1 MKNKNKWEL
10 IDWDGNHSLNFKC
23 YRKKFGRG
31 KVSIGVGDFC
41 FICYSYGPNSED
53 SMSGTRR
60 RKEGDITVEQA
71 MEIVDRNNGK
81 YNYKDDKPI

>member
-1 MKNKNKWEL
+1 MKNKWEL
-10 IDWDGNHSLNFKC
+10 IDWDGNPSLNLKC
-23 YRKKFGRG
+23 WRKKFGRG

-41 FICYSYGPNSED
+41 LICYSYGPNSDD

-81 YNYKDDKPI
+81 YNYKDDDPI